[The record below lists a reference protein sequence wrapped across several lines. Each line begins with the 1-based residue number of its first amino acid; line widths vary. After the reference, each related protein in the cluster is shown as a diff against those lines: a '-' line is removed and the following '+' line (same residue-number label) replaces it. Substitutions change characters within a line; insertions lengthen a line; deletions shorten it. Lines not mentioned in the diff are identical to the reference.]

1 MGTRSAIGYKTPQ
14 GTIRAKYSHYDGY
27 PSYTGAMLQEHY
39 QQARKIAQMV
49 ELGDQSFLEKE
60 IFPKGAHSFES
71 PEEGCT
77 IFYGRDR
84 GETDVDA
91 REFDN
96 FADFVD
102 YYESCGCEYF
112 YVWDGRNWIVNDH
125 SAKDAN
131 GFYVFDFVETK
142 ITSTAGAA

>member
-1 MGTRSAIGYKTPQ
+1 MGTRSAIGYKTPE

-27 PSYTGAMLQEHY
+27 PAYTGAMLLEHY
-39 QQARKIAQMV
+39 TEARKIAQMV

-84 GETDVDA
+84 GETGVDA
-91 REFDN
+91 KEFDN
-96 FADFVD
+96 VQDFVE
-102 YYESCGCEYF
+102 YYEGAGCEYF
-112 YVWDGRNWIVNDH
+112 YLITTGGEWIVNDH
-125 SAKDAN
+125 NERDAN
-131 GFYVFDFVETK
+131 GYPIFDYVENKLV
-142 ITSTAGAA
+142 AA